1 MRNSMMLSGALML
14 VTGAASAG
22 ELPKEGNVT
31 GTYYGSGTYKAA
43 PMGKDAFISGWEETG
58 YTLGGVFDHVT
69 WHCLGGFRAFTGKS
83 SAYTGHCVGTDTDGD
98 QLVMSVE
105 SADESPPEV
114 KARTDKLVAL
124 AGTGKYAGITGS
136 WSGINHLNEFKVTAA
151 DTTYVHFV
159 EFNGSYKLP

>member
-1 MRNSMMLSGALML
+1 
-14 VTGAASAG
+14 
-22 ELPKEGNVT
+22 
-31 GTYYGSGTYKAA
+31 
-43 PMGKDAFISGWEETG
+43 MGKDDFISGWEETG